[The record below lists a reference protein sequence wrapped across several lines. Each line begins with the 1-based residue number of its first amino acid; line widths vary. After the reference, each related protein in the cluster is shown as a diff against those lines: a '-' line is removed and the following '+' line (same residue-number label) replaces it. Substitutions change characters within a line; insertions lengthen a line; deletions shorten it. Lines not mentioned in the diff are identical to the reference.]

1 MRNTCNSQLFFVYL
15 PPNISINLYKKLMK
29 RFCLSMIMLSMMALF
44 FNVNA
49 ANNQE
54 LRVVYGNTQMAIAL
68 SDYPKIVK
76 EGSNIIVKTSYSSET
91 LTLPCKFSFINSSST
106 AINEVVNI
114 LNNND
119 EPLTVFSLDGK
130 KVAVLKD
137 KSELISLKR
146 GVYIVNG
153 KKIMIK

>member
-1 MRNTCNSQLFFVYL
+1 
-15 PPNISINLYKKLMK
+15 MK
-29 RFCLSMIMLSMMALF
+29 RYFLSMMMLAMMALTI
-44 FNVNA
+44 NA
-49 ANNQE
+49 NHQG
-54 LRVVYGNTQMAIAL
+54 LRVEYGNTQMAIAL

>member
-1 MRNTCNSQLFFVYL
+1 M
-15 PPNISINLYKKLMK
+15 M
-29 RFCLSMIMLSMMALF
+29 MLAMMALTI
-44 FNVNA
+44 NVNA
-49 ANNQE
+49 ADNQD

-68 SDYPKIVK
+68 SDHPKIVK

-106 AINEVVNI
+106 AINEAVNI
-114 LNNND
+114 RNIGD
-119 EPLTVFSLDGK
+119 EPLKVFSLDGK

-137 KSELISLKR
+137 KSQLLSLKR
-146 GVYIVNG
+146 GIYIVNG